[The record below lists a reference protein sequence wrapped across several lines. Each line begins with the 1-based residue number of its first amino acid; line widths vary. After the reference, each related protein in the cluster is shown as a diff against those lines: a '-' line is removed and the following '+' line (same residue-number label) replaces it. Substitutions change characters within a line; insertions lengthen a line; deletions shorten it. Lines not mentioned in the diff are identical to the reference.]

1 MSLSKPAGH
10 LPQLDALRA
19 FAVTFV
25 LIFHWFPQDALIN
38 TTPNGSIG
46 VTLFFV
52 LSGFLIT
59 QILIQNRNQ
68 ILAGKTTQ
76 SAVYKNFIIRRAL
89 RIFPVYY
96 LFLTFV
102 YLVLPETS
110 DISTKPAYYYFY
122 AYNILLHNTGNWSDL
137 LSPFWSLSVEEQFYL
152 VWPTVILLTPR
163 SQLRR
168 IIIFTIF
175 LGLGTRIAWAL
186 NGNTEG
192 VLTLTCLDAF
202 GIGALWSYIV
212 VEQPET
218 IPVFR
223 KQLRWATLLALACFL
238 FLLTQPYSSFF
249 RIYQRTILSVLSLYI
264 VVHASFGFKGLI
276 GRVLMNPALVY
287 MGKISYGIYVY
298 HMVVS
303 SHLTGFVLNKLSR
316 FSPISL
322 HNPWIHLGTSF
333 VLLMLVASLSWYL
346 IEKPINNFKRYFT
359 YSKSAA

>member
-25 LIFHWFPQDALIN
+25 VIYHWFPQDALIN
-38 TTPNGSIG
+38 KTPNGAIG

-76 SAVYKNFIIRRAL
+76 SAVYKNFIVRRAL

-102 YLVLPETS
+102 YFVLPEKS
-110 DISTKPAYYYFY
+110 DISRYPAYYYLY
-122 AYNILLHNTGNWSDL
+122 GYNILLHQTGNWADL
-137 LSPFWSLSVEEQFYL
+137 LSPFWTLSVEEQFYL
-152 VWPTVILLTPR
+152 VWPSVVLLTPR

-168 IIIFTIF
+168 VIIFTIF
-175 LGLGTRIAWAL
+175 LGLATRIWWGL
-186 NGNTEG
+186 NGNSQG
-192 VLTLTCLDAF
+192 VLTLTCLDSF

-212 VEQPET
+212 VEQPEM
-218 IPVFR
+218 IPAFR
-223 KQLRWATLLALACFL
+223 RQLRWATLLALACFL
-238 FLLTQPYSSFF
+238 FILAQPHDSFF
-249 RIYQRTILSVLSLYI
+249 RIYQRTILSVLSLFF
-264 VVHASFGFKGLI
+264 VVHATYGFRGLT
-276 GRVLMNPALVY
+276 GRVLMNPVLIY
-287 MGKISYGIYVY
+287 LGKISYGIYVY

-303 SHLTGFVLNKLSR
+303 SYLTGPILNKLSR

-322 HNPWIHLGTSF
+322 SNFWIHLASSF
-333 VLLMLVASLSWYL
+333 ALLILVASLSWFL
-346 IEKPINNFKRYFT
+346 IEKPINTLKRYFT
-359 YSKSAA
+359 YSKSTA